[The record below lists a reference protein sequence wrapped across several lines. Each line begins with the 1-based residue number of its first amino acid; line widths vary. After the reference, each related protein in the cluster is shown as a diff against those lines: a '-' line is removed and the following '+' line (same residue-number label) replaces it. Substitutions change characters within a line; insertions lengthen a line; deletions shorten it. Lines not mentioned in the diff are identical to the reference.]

1 MSVLLKILVITKN
14 FWKLY
19 LLCLTLVLTVSV
31 FNLVQPLII
40 KHIVDLVT
48 VYLSDR
54 NPVFEQILWFFAL
67 MIAVELLALWV
78 TVINGYLGD
87 VLGEKIEIFLMSK
100 FYEKVLALDVSYFD
114 NESKG
119 ALINQLK
126 RGIWNITSFVN
137 EFSSYFLGLLL
148 TIVLTIVLLATYSS
162 LLALLFMILVPT
174 YVLLN
179 YTASQKWLQK
189 QEQINNLEDSLFGRI
204 VEVINSIRLVKA
216 SAQVN
221 TEYNQFLNKRCQ
233 IKELKLK

>member
-1 MSVLLKILVITKN
+1 
-14 FWKLY
+14 
-19 LLCLTLVLTVSV
+19 
-31 FNLVQPLII
+31 
-40 KHIVDLVT
+40 
-48 VYLSDR
+48 
-54 NPVFEQILWFFAL
+54 

-78 TVINGYLGD
+78 TVINGYLG
-87 VLGEKIEIFLMSK
+87 LLAEKVEIFLMSK

-137 EFSSYFLGLLL
+137 EFNNYFLGLLL

-189 QEQINNLEDSLFGRI
+189 Q
-204 VEVINSIRLVKA
+204 
-216 SAQVN
+216 
-221 TEYNQFLNKRCQ
+221 
-233 IKELKLK
+233 